1 MSPIKNPK
9 ASRTAAGGFTL
20 SELMFA
26 MSISAFVFAGVLS
39 AWLFLGRNF
48 TRLMSFQQQSEQ
60 GRDALYVFARD
71 VHGAMQVA
79 TAGSSQL
86 ALTMPPQASPTT
98 ISYTY
103 NATSGTL
110 TRTDASGTTTTPLI
124 GLTALNFS
132 YFNTAGTATASSLS
146 ISQVE
151 LSYTSANGIA
161 ASGTQSSFPLV
172 SSRVILRNKPFLQ

>member
-1 MSPIKNPK
+1 
-9 ASRTAAGGFTL
+9 
-20 SELMFA
+20 

-48 TRLMSFQQQSEQ
+48 TRLMNFQQQSEQ
-60 GRDALYVFARD
+60 GRDALYVFTRD
-71 VHGAMQVA
+71 VHAAMQVA
-79 TAGSSQL
+79 TAGTSQL

-103 NATSGTL
+103 NAAAGTL
-110 TRTDASGTTTTPLI
+110 TRTDATGATTTPLT
-124 GLTALNFS
+124 GLTALSFS
-132 YFNTAGTATASSLS
+132 YFNAASAPTTSSLS

-151 LSYTSANGIA
+151 LSYASANGVA
-161 ASGTQSSFPLV
+161 ASGTQSNFPLV